1 MKYSSLVES
10 VANDTE
16 KQEFL
21 VRGEITAI
29 TIRISKNLRGAGKEA
44 AALRDSSFSA
54 SSILMCMLDGLGKQG
69 Q

>member
-29 TIRISKNLRGAGKEA
+29 TIKISKNLRGAGKEA

-54 SSILMCMLDGLGKQG
+54 SIRMCRLDRLGKQG

>member
-54 SSILMCMLDGLGKQG
+54 SIRMCMLDGLGKQR